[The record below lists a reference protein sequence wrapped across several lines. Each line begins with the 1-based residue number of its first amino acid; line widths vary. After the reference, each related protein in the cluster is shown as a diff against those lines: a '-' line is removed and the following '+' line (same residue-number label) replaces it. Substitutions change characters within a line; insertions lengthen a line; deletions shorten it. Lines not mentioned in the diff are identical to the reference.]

1 MPFESYLKQLFILM
15 TVQVYFPKNV
25 FYISPK
31 VSYPINSFHKET
43 VSNPEWS
50 CWSPRPGSLFLSSWS
65 RLFNTVIKL
74 GGKNHNAKQ
83 INPALHTIMYGM
95 WYRRKMIWAL
105 FILKYTWQPLHFN
118 KLLFLRTRKS
128 SSPHSNEGIW
138 GVGWVEQGENRKDPP
153 SSRNLQVEIPNF
165 ALTHFLHD
173 HELVFKFVF
182 PSLGFLPISAF
193 DFCIKQTHWTELVS
207 SYVSTKCHRSH

>member
-1 MPFESYLKQLFILM
+1 M

-50 CWSPRPGSLFLSSWS
+50 CWSPGPGSLFLSSWS

-138 GVGWVEQGENRKDPP
+138 GGRAGRKKQT
-153 SSRNLQVEIPNF
+153 R
-165 ALTHFLHD
+165 
-173 HELVFKFVF
+173 
-182 PSLGFLPISAF
+182 PSLQQKPAGR
-193 DFCIKQTHWTELVS
+193 D
-207 SYVSTKCHRSH
+207 TKLCSDSFSPWS